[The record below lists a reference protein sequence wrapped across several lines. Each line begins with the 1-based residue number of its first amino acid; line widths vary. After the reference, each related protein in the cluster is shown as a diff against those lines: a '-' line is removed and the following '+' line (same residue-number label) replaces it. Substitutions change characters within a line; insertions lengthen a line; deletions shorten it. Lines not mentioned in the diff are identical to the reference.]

1 MYLPE
6 LSERYRHILDQRE
19 EFPADGH
26 FRLDNK
32 PSTCCI
38 YIYTFSLFLNFG
50 VFHISTPFTI
60 QAIVYKNFLL
70 LIHVNKTQ
78 DIAKKDVVDNIW
90 SYVIWSWPLWY
101 LILLKPIGCVGA
113 MKKPENAIHKLQR
126 LTSQRFHPSRRFWKR
141 EGKNIVRSTISYL
154 STIVVTSNT

>member
-1 MYLPE
+1 MSLPD
-6 LSERYRHILDQRE
+6 LSERYGHILDQRE

-26 FRLDNK
+26 FKLDNK

-60 QAIVYKNFLL
+60 QGIVYKNFLL
-70 LIHVNKTQ
+70 LMHVNKTQ

-90 SYVIWSWPLWY
+90 SYVIWSFFCGISSFSSQSDVWEPWRNQKMPFTNSSAWL
-101 LILLKPIGCVGA
+101 LRDSIHQGGFERAKEKIL
-113 MKKPENAIHKLQR
+113 
-126 LTSQRFHPSRRFWKR
+126 
-141 EGKNIVRSTISYL
+141 
-154 STIVVTSNT
+154 